1 MRLGPLAPR
10 QRGEGQGE
18 GKVLSS
24 SKPLKDHFVVEVG
37 NSVAGPYAGLIL
49 AELGAH
55 VVKIESPN
63 GGDFARGWGPPF
75 WDGSA
80 PHFVT
85 LNRNKLAITAD
96 LGDAKQR
103 DALERLILDK
113 ADAVIFNLRPGMA
126 IERGL
131 GPEKLLALKPSLVY
145 CDIGAFGR
153 GGPMSDKPGYD
164 PLMQA
169 YAGLM
174 SITGEDETRPPIRNP
189 VATIDMGSGLWAA
202 VGVLASLLERTK
214 TGKGGLVE
222 TSLFET
228 ALAYT
233 TIQLASVTITPRQ
246 MKPQG
251 SGASG
256 IVPYQAFHASDGWIV
271 IGGGNDGL
279 YAKMVKALGRPELA
293 ADPRFVTNAD
303 RVKNR
308 RVLIAMLEDEIAKY
322 SLAEMRELMDA
333 HGVPNAPVQRLDEVL
348 ADEQVA
354 ALGILQQ
361 GPEGALPTMGLPL
374 RFDGVRPAYER
385 AAPRLGADGNV
396 LEIKE

>member
-1 MRLGPLAPR
+1 MA
-10 QRGEGQGE
+10 
-18 GKVLSS
+18 S
-24 SKPLKDHFVVEVG
+24 SKPLEGYCVVEVG
-37 NSVAGPYAGLIL
+37 NSVAGPYAGLIM
-49 AELGAH
+49 AELGAD
-55 VVKIESPN
+55 VIKIESPN

-80 PHFVT
+80 PHFVA
-85 LNRNKLAITAD
+85 LNRNKRAVTAD
-96 LGDAKQR
+96 LSVPEQR
-103 DALERLILDK
+103 DALEQLIVRE

-202 VGVLASLLERTK
+202 VGVLSSLLERGK
-214 TGKGGLVE
+214 TGLGGLVE

-233 TIQLASVTITPRQ
+233 TIQLASVTIAPRQ

-256 IVPYQAFHASDGWIV
+256 IVPYQAFKASDGWIV

-279 YAKMVKALGRPELA
+279 FAKLVKALRRAELA
-293 ADPRFVTNAD
+293 TDARFVTNAD

-308 RVLIAMLEDEIAKY
+308 RVLITLLDEEVAKFTIAD
-322 SLAEMRELMDA
+322 LRRLLDA
-333 HGVPNAPVQRLDEVL
+333 HGVPNAPVQRLDQVL
-348 ADEQVA
+348 EDEQVE
-354 ALGILQQ
+354 ALGIVQQ
-361 GPEGALPTMGLPL
+361 GPEGALPTVGLPL
-374 RFDGVRPAYER
+374 RFDGVRPAYKK
-385 AAPRLGADGNV
+385 AAPRLGEHGSITGHGDKVA
-396 LEIKE
+396 K

>member
-1 MRLGPLAPR
+1 M
-10 QRGEGQGE
+10 
-18 GKVLSS
+18 SS
-24 SKPLKDHFVVEVG
+24 SKPLKDYFVVEVG

-49 AELGAH
+49 AELGAD

-80 PHFVT
+80 PHFIT
-85 LNRNKLAITAD
+85 LNRNKRGLTAD
-96 LGDAKQR
+96 LSDARER
-103 DALERLILDK
+103 DALERLILEK

-126 IERGL
+126 TERGL
-131 GPEKLLALKPSLVY
+131 GPEKLLALKPALVY

-169 YAGLM
+169 YSGLM

-189 VATIDMGSGLWAA
+189 LATIDMGSGLWAA
-202 VGVLASLLERTK
+202 VGILASLLERKT

-256 IVPYQAFHASDGWIV
+256 IVPYQAFRAADGWIV

-279 YAKMVKALGRPELA
+279 YAKLVKALGRPELA

-303 RVKNR
+303 RVKSR
-308 RVLIAMLEDEIAKY
+308 LVLIPILEEEIAKH
-322 SLAEMRELMDA
+322 SIVQVREIMDT
-333 HGVPNAPVQRLDEVL
+333 HGVPNAPVQRLDQVL

-374 RFDGVRPAYER
+374 RFDGVRPSYER
-385 AAPRLGADGNV
+385 AAPRLGADGSV
-396 LEIKE
+396 LKIEK

>member
-1 MRLGPLAPR
+1 VPT
-10 QRGEGQGE
+10 
-18 GKVLSS
+18 
-24 SKPLKDHFVVEVG
+24 SKPLKGHFVVEVG

-49 AELGAH
+49 AELGAE
-55 VVKIESPN
+55 VMKIESPS

-80 PHFVT
+80 PHFVA
-85 LNRNKLAITAD
+85 LNRNKRAITAD
-96 LGDAKQR
+96 LSDPKQR
-103 DALERLILDK
+103 DALERLIVER

-126 IERGL
+126 ADRGL
-131 GPEKLLALKPSLVY
+131 GPDKLLAKKPALVY

-153 GGPMSDKPGYD
+153 GGPLSTSPGYD

-202 VGVLASLLERTK
+202 VGILASLLERTK
-214 TGKGGLVE
+214 TGRGGLVE

-233 TIQLASVTITPRQ
+233 TIQLASVTIAPRV

-279 YAKMVKALGRPELA
+279 FAKMTRALGRPELA
-293 ADPRFVTNAD
+293 ADARFATNAE

-308 RVLIAMLEDEIAKY
+308 RVLIPVLEEEIGRHTVA
-322 SLAEMRELMDA
+322 AVRELMDR

-348 ADEQVA
+348 RDEQVA

-361 GPEGALPTMGLPL
+361 GPEGALPTIGVPL
-374 RFDGVRPAYER
+374 RFDGKRPAYER
-385 AAPRLGADGNV
+385 AAPRLAQDGTILDSDGA
-396 LEIKE
+396 